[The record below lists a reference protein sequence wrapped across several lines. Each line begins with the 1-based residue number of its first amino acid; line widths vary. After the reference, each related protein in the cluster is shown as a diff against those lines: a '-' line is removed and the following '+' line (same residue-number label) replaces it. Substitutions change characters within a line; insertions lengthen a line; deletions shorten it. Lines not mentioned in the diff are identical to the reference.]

1 EQLSRAEGRL
11 TVRFHPGLKL
21 LQRIVVYKRFLRH
34 CLLDVLCHSSSH
46 RISVKVDRY
55 HPYIVPYRTVPTL
68 LTAPLAQ
75 AGDEESVAA
84 IVLRQQLQ
92 STGEPIR
99 SDHVCLPQRLE
110 RVRRPVRIERE
121 VWMSLEESLKLLLIL
136 LTLDR
141 ACTVDE
147 KSARLHQRLN

>member
-11 TVRFHPGLKL
+11 SVRFHPGLKL

-68 LTAPLAQ
+68 LTALLAQ
-75 AGDEESVAA
+75 ARDEESVAA
-84 IVLRQQLQ
+84 VMLRQQLQ
-92 STGEPIR
+92 SAGEPFR
-99 SDHVCLPQRLE
+99 SDHACLPQRLE

-121 VWMSLEESLKLLLIL
+121 VRMALEEALKLLLVL
-136 LTLDR
+136 PLLDR
-141 ACTVDE
+141 AGAVDE
-147 KSARLHQRLN
+147 E